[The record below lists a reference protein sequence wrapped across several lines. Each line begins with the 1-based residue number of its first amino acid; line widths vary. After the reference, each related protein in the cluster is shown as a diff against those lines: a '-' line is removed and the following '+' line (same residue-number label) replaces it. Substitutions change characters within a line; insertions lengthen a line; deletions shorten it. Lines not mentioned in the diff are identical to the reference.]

1 SLSSSPP
8 FFLFLFFLSDINQ
21 VKIVEEGGLDA
32 LLMLLQSSQN
42 TTILRVASGAIANLA
57 ILLVNVC
64 ILLCLSSSLFPEANQ
79 SLIMNKGGARLLA
92 NTTSKTD
99 DPQTLRM
106 VDGAIANLCENG
118 KLKVILQL
126 M

>member
-1 SLSSSPP
+1 MARD
-8 FFLFLFFLSDINQ
+8 LFESFSVFGFGIRVDVQ
-21 VKIVEEGGLDA
+21 VAHREEKIVEEGGLDA
-32 LLMLLQSSQN
+32 LLMPLQSSQN

-57 ILLVNVC
+57 MN
-64 ILLCLSSSLFPEANQ
+64 EANQ

-99 DPQTLRM
+99 DPQSLRM
-106 VDGAIANLCENG
+106 VAGAIANLCGNG

-126 M
+126 T